1 MYAGS
6 FWPPACAGLSGED
19 LVDVELRP
27 LTCPGALLVLARD
40 QLADQAE
47 GEELQAHD
55 DEEHPEDQQRALSDC
70 VAVDLERCQVS
81 EHRDAENSEQQA
93 EPAEQMKRP
102 VAVPTDEGDSQQ
114 VEEASEVALDAVSRA
129 PRATSSSRS
138 TPIFRTTLRRS
149 RACWRSWTKAST
161 WSQAGRRTAATRSA
175 GASLRRSSTG

>member
-1 MYAGS
+1 MCAGS

-70 VAVDLERCQVS
+70 VAVDLDRCQVS

-102 VAVPTDEGDSQQ
+102 VAVPTDEGDGQQ

-129 PRATSSSRS
+129 PVLARPVIHGQLCDS
-138 TPIFRTTLRRS
+138 I
-149 RACWRSWTKAST
+149 
-161 WSQAGRRTAATRSA
+161 AAVVGQDRDEA
-175 GASLRRSSTG
+175 MELAVEA